1 MVTMKALLTVDE
13 YNWLKD
19 YLSVPWM
26 KDVEYIQKLAF
37 DENAQNFIRNAM
49 GLDDNIVRCNIA
61 FARKEYGGMSMPFDS
76 TKYFKGL
83 EYNMEYSLEE
93 LGLDVWAKE
102 KMS

>member
-1 MVTMKALLTVDE
+1 MVTTKSLLTVDE

-26 KDVEYIQKLAF
+26 KDVKFIQKVPF
-37 DENAQNFIRNAM
+37 DENAQNFLRHAM
-49 GLDDNIVRCNIA
+49 GLDDNIVRCSIA

-83 EYNMEYSLEE
+83 EFNKEYYLEE

>member
-19 YLSVPWM
+19 YLSAPWM

-61 FARKEYGGMSMPFDS
+61 FARKEYGGTSMPFDS

-83 EYNMEYSLEE
+83 EYNKEYSLEE

>member
-13 YNWLKD
+13 YDWLKD

-26 KDVEYIQKLAF
+26 KDVEYIQKTASAAPAPPFL
-37 DENAQNFIRNAM
+37 RNEM
-49 GLDDNIVRCNIA
+49 GVDDNIVRCKIELE
-61 FARKEYGGMSMPFDS
+61 RKEYGGMSMPFDS

-83 EYNMEYSLEE
+83 EYNREYSLEE

>member
-19 YLSVPWM
+19 YLSAPWM
-26 KDVEYIQKLAF
+26 KDVEFIQKVTF
-37 DENAQNFIRNAM
+37 DENAQNFLRHAM
-49 GLDDNIVRCNIA
+49 GLDDNIVRCSIA

-83 EYNMEYSLEE
+83 EYDKEYYLEE
-93 LGLDVWAKE
+93 LGLDVWTKE